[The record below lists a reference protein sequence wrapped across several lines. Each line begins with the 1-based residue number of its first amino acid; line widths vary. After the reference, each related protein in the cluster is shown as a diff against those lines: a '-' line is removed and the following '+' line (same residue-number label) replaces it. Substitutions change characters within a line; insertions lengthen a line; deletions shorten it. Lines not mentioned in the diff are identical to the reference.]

1 MRAALVFITVAIL
14 LTSCARREKQEIA
27 RLTAERD
34 SILTVNYEK
43 DQTIID
49 FLSAISEIQENL
61 ARITEKENA
70 LTVSA
75 SSQHEMVRTSR
86 EIIRSQI
93 NEIRQMMEESKK
105 KVNELTAM
113 LKSSHMKLENFE
125 KMIRSL
131 NDQLAQ
137 KDIQIG
143 QLERKVKELTITV
156 VGLDSTLREAEMQN
170 AEKSR
175 IIEEQANR
183 LHTAYVA
190 VGTYSDLK
198 NKKIVTRKGG
208 LLGIG
213 RTLHVIP
220 GARSAFDKI
229 DIRTTT
235 TIPVK
240 AREIQIVTPH
250 PADSYKVEHNGN
262 RASEIVITDAEKF
275 WSESRQL
282 IVVTR

>member
-1 MRAALVFITVAIL
+1 MKAGIVFITVAIL
-14 LTSCARREKQEIA
+14 LASCARREKQEIA

-43 DQTIID
+43 DQTIND

-61 ARITEKENA
+61 ARITEKENTLA
-70 LTVSA
+70 VNA

-113 LKSSHMKLENFE
+113 LKSSRLKLENFE
-125 KMIRSL
+125 KLVKAL
-131 NDQLAQ
+131 NEQLAQ
-137 KDIQIG
+137 KDIQID
-143 QLERKVKELTITV
+143 QLERKVKELTVTV
-156 VGLDSTLREAEMQN
+156 IGLDSTLREAEIQN
-170 AEKSR
+170 AEKNR
-175 IIEEQANR
+175 IIEQQAN
-183 LHTAYVA
+183 LLNTAYVA
-190 VGTYSDLK
+190 VGSYSDLK
-198 NKKIVTRKGG
+198 KKKIITRKGG

-213 RTLHVIP
+213 RTLHVVP

-229 DIRTTT
+229 DVRTTT

-240 AREIQIVTPH
+240 AKEIQIVTPH
-250 PADSYKVEHNGN
+250 PTDSYKVEHTGS
-262 RASEIVITDAEKF
+262 RVSEIVITDTEKF